1 MICNKKRTIWTFS
14 LLLGLLLAVGTG
26 TVIGHRE
33 TALWKARAGEAFGQ
47 ALAREIGRRD
57 VDTVYFSGTVGN
69 PYRACEHSDTATV
82 SKHYTTAKG
91 EVVVRVPAYKIRAN
105 ADWEQPRSSVL
116 SYALAVHPLSADTLY
131 RGWHERLADRGLPG
145 RTGLLLNR
153 IDLETGR
160 VDSSAVPPGAAG
172 LDTLAYVT
180 LGGACEVEVTALGR
194 VRWYQVFS
202 AADWGLLSLCLAF
215 GLLPACVW
223 PHVRRFFR
231 RHLVREVPV
240 EVTVE
245 VSVEIPVVVAE
256 SSHSANYRLKDGT
269 VFYGE
274 QSALV
279 REGQRIRLTAQAATL
294 LRALLERPGEEVS
307 TAVLM
312 DRLWPDG
319 SGNETRLYKSVDR
332 LNKLL
337 KEISTCR
344 VESHWGTYCL
354 RQDVGKSDKV

>member
-1 MICNKKRTIWTFS
+1 MRAVYCYTRAVIWLYQALCQGLTDSMFVVFLYFCRRNPSFVCMICNKKRTIWTFS

-69 PYRACEHSDTATV
+69 PYRACEHSDTGSV
-82 SKHYTTAKG
+82 SRHYITAKG

-153 IDLETGR
+153 MDLETGR
-160 VDSSAVPPGAAG
+160 VDSSAAPPGVSG

-180 LGGACEVEVTALGR
+180 LGSVCEVKE
-194 VRWYQVFS
+194 
-202 AADWGLLSLCLAF
+202 
-215 GLLPACVW
+215 
-223 PHVRRFFR
+223 RF
-231 RHLVREVPV
+231 
-240 EVTVE
+240 
-245 VSVEIPVVVAE
+245 
-256 SSHSANYRLKDGT
+256 
-269 VFYGE
+269 
-274 QSALV
+274 
-279 REGQRIRLTAQAATL
+279 
-294 LRALLERPGEEVS
+294 
-307 TAVLM
+307 
-312 DRLWPDG
+312 
-319 SGNETRLYKSVDR
+319 
-332 LNKLL
+332 
-337 KEISTCR
+337 
-344 VESHWGTYCL
+344 
-354 RQDVGKSDKV
+354 